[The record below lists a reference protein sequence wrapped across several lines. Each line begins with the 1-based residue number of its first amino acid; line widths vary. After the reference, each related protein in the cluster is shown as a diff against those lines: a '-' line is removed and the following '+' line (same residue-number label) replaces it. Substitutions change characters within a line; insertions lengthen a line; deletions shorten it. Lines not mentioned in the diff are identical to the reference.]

1 MAGPSGTTT
10 NTYYRYTA
18 SFIIVENRGL
28 NLSITRTRTSGPY
41 DDDKV
46 EILNQTDEKDRQMRG
61 VLIRIA
67 THFIACV
74 LGLEVTTLSKKYLD
88 EIMLV

>member
-10 NTYYRYTA
+10 NTYYRYIT

-28 NLSITRTRTSGPY
+28 NLSITRTRTSGAY

-46 EILNQTDEKDRQMRG
+46 EVLNQTEQKDRQRRG

-74 LGLEVTTLSKKYLD
+74 FGLVVTTLSKK
-88 EIMLV
+88 IFG

>member
-10 NTYYRYTA
+10 NTYRYTA
-18 SFIIVENRGL
+18 LFIIVENRGL
-28 NLSITRTRTSGPY
+28 NLSITRARTKGAY

-46 EILNQTDEKDRQMRG
+46 EVLNQTEQKDRQRKG
-61 VLIRIA
+61 VLIPIA

-74 LGLEVTTLSKKYLD
+74 LGLVVTTLSKKYLD

>member
-28 NLSITRTRTSGPY
+28 NISITRTRGAY
-41 DDDKV
+41 DYDKV
-46 EILNQTDEKDRQMRG
+46 EVLNQTEQIDRERKS
-61 VLIRIA
+61 VLIPIA